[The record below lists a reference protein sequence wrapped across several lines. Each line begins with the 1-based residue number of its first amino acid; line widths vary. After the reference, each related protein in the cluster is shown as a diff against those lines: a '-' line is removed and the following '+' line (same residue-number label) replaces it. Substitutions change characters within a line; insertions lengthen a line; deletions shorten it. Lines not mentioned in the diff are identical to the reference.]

1 MRLRDYQRAA
11 VGAVQD
17 IFAEEQS
24 ALIVLPTGCGKTVVF
39 AHVIAEMQA
48 AGCGRV
54 MVLAHREELIF
65 QAAEKIEAVTGDRPD
80 IEMADF
86 RADQIM
92 FRKAGVVVSS
102 IQTQIAGENGAG
114 RMTRFKPD
122 DFGLVIIDEAHH
134 ATAASYRKV
143 IEYYKRNPK
152 TRILGVTAT
161 PDRADE
167 QALGQVFGA
176 VAYDY
181 EIPTAITDG
190 WLVPVLCRQVWVDSL
205 DFSGVSTTAGDL
217 NPGELAQIMEYEE
230 SLHGIAD
237 PLIEIAGDRKTLL
250 FAASVAHAERL
261 CDIINR
267 HKQNAARWV
276 CGTTPKEER
285 RRLLGEFARGEA
297 QFMVNVG
304 VLTEGFDD
312 PGIQVI
318 GMGRPTKSRSL
329 YAQMAGRGTR
339 PLPGLVDKYGTPDER
354 RAAILSSHKPSVE
367 IVDFVG
373 NSGRHKLVSAAD
385 ILGGDY
391 EEAAVDRARE
401 IVADGDEPMDVS
413 EALEIAAEEIEEQKA
428 RERARVAALKAKAQ
442 YRTNVADPFDVFGI
456 EAPRQRGW
464 DLAAPPSEK
473 QVALLAKFGIDGSSM
488 NKSQVSRL
496 IGECIARSQRKQCTF
511 KQAKLLAKYG
521 YSTDASFKEASAT
534 IDALAKNGWRRPSQ
548 VVEAAT

>member
-17 IFAEEQS
+17 VFADEQS

-48 AGCGRV
+48 SGCGRA

-80 IEMADF
+80 IEMADM

-114 RMTRFKPD
+114 RMTRFTPD

-134 ATAASYRKV
+134 ATAASYRRV
-143 IEYYKRNPK
+143 IDHYRQNPK
-152 TRILGVTAT
+152 TKILGVTAT

-167 QALGQVFGA
+167 KALGQVFGA
-176 VAYDY
+176 VAYNY

-190 WLVPVLCRQVWVDSL
+190 WLVPILCRQVWVDSL

-217 NPGELAQIMEYEE
+217 NPGELAQVMEYEA

-267 HKQNAARWV
+267 HRQNSARWV

-339 PLPGLVDKYGTPDER
+339 PLPGLVDKYPTPDER
-354 RAAILSSHKPSVE
+354 RAAILSSAKRNVE

-373 NSGRHKLVSAAD
+373 NTGRHKLVSAAD

-391 EEAAVDRARE
+391 DDDAVDRARE
-401 IVADGDEPMDVS
+401 LVAEADEPMDVS

-428 RERARVAALKAKAQ
+428 RERARVASIKAKAQ

-456 EAPRQRGW
+456 EPHRQRDW
-464 DLAAPPSEK
+464 DLAALPSEK
-473 QVALLAKFGIDGSSM
+473 QIGLLAKFGI
-488 NKSQVSRL
+488 NAEKLTKKQASQL
-496 IGECIARSQRKQCTF
+496 IGECIKRSQNKQCSF
-511 KQAKLLAKYG
+511 KQAKLLARYG
-521 YSTDASFKEASAT
+521 YPTDTTFKAASAI
-534 IDALAKNGWRRPSQ
+534 IDALAKNGWRRPPDRD
-548 VVEAAT
+548 AA